1 MIKRVTP
8 VLIGLVA
15 MALAAAVVGCNTGDP
30 VKAPPAD
37 TSKSVPGGVAAP
49 GTDQSKMPPVQPRG
63 AKKSGGVAPPPA

>member
-15 MALAAAVVGCNTGDP
+15 MALAATVVGCNIGDP

-37 TSKSVPGGVAAP
+37 TSKSIPGGVAAP
-49 GTDQSKMPPVQPRG
+49 GTDGKTPGVTPNG
-63 AKKSGGVAPPPA
+63 NKKGGVAPPPA